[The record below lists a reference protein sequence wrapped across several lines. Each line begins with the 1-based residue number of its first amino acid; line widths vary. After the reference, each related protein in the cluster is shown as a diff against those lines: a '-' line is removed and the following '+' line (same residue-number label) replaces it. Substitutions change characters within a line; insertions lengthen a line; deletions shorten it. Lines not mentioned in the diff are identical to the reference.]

1 MQKSVTEEEDHRKIY
16 SFYCLIK
23 VSMQTCELIYLS
35 GLILNAVRNRKTDI
49 EVQKNIAM
57 SINSKR
63 EKMLPP
69 RKRPRVPPIE
79 LRRSII
85 VNGSNLVT

>member
-1 MQKSVTEEEDHRKIY
+1 MIRS
-16 SFYCLIK
+16 
-23 VSMQTCELIYLS
+23 
-35 GLILNAVRNRKTDI
+35 AVRIRKTDMEI
-49 EVQKNIAM
+49 QKNVVM
-57 SINSKR
+57 STNSNR

-85 VNGSNLVT
+85 VNGSNFVT

>member
-1 MQKSVTEEEDHRKIY
+1 MRS
-16 SFYCLIK
+16 
-23 VSMQTCELIYLS
+23 
-35 GLILNAVRNRKTDI
+35 AVRIRKTDMEI
-49 EVQKNIAM
+49 QKNVVM
-57 SINSKR
+57 STNSNR

-85 VNGSNLVT
+85 VNGSNFVT